1 MYSGNR
7 MGFIYFTFST
17 TLAVVAGI
25 ESPSLL
31 ACLAVPHNLILSVL
45 YLVRNEEKT
54 SNRNGLWLGLIA
66 ALLPMT
72 SYSKGIHPAWM
83 VFSLA
88 GYALM
93 IWSLLRLGKSFGIAP
108 ADRGLVTQAPY
119 NVVRHPMYLGELAYR
134 WGLVYSSLTHLSMI
148 LFVLLIG
155 IQVARIIMEEKIISG
170 YTEYQS
176 ATRWR
181 LLPGIW

>member
-1 MYSGNR
+1 
-7 MGFIYFTFST
+7 
-17 TLAVVAGI
+17 
-25 ESPSLL
+25 
-31 ACLAVPHNLILSVL
+31 
-45 YLVRNEEKT
+45 
-54 SNRNGLWLGLIA
+54 
-66 ALLPMT
+66 
-72 SYSKGIHPAWM
+72 
-83 VFSLA
+83 
-88 GYALM
+88 
-93 IWSLLRLGKSFGIAP
+93 LRLGKSFGIAP
-108 ADRGLVTQAPY
+108 ADRGLVTQTPY

-134 WGLVYSSLTHLSMI
+134 WGLVYSSLTPLSMI